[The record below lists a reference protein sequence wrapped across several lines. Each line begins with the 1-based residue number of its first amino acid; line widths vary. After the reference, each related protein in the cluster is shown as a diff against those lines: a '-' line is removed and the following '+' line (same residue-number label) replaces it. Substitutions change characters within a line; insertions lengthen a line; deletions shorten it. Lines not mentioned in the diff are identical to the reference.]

1 MSSDPL
7 VEHTGTICFTEGS
20 VFGDPCAKFDQLG
33 RVEAAT
39 KSEPQVVLVKG
50 LSQFPDNRAECVI
63 RASDGALPHNSR
75 IRRQRSGI
83 IFRHSSIHLE
93 RENTEIY
100 PVRQSRSRS
109 FRVPGSNNEVIPK
122 LRKDQRV

>member
-20 VFGDPCAKFDQLG
+20 VFGGPCAKFDQLG

-63 RASDGALPHNSR
+63 RASDGPCRTIHGYGSSGLALFSG
-75 IRRQRSGI
+75 IQRSI
-83 IFRHSSIHLE
+83 
-93 RENTEIY
+93 
-100 PVRQSRSRS
+100 
-109 FRVPGSNNEVIPK
+109 
-122 LRKDQRV
+122 

>member
-20 VFGDPCAKFDQLG
+20 VFGGPCAKFDQLG

-50 LSQFPDNRAECVI
+50 LA
-63 RASDGALPHNSR
+63 
-75 IRRQRSGI
+75 
-83 IFRHSSIHLE
+83 
-93 RENTEIY
+93 
-100 PVRQSRSRS
+100 
-109 FRVPGSNNEVIPK
+109 VP
-122 LRKDQRV
+122 